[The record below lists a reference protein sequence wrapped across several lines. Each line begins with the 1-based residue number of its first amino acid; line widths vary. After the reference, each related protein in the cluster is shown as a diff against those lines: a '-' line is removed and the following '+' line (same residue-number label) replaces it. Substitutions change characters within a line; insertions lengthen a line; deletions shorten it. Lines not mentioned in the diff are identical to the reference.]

1 MLLRCYINNITI
13 KQLKVFSAVSRAES
27 LTSAAAE
34 LFVTKAAVSIAL
46 QSLEAQLQQPLFDR
60 VKNRLLINAQG
71 RKLQPLADELL
82 QRMQAIEALF
92 DANQYSG
99 LLRIGASVTVGNHLL
114 PSMLASFLP
123 ATKSQRPELT
133 IANTADLSNK
143 ILAYELD
150 VALDEGRVHSDR
162 LNVIPWLDDQMYVI
176 ASVDHPL
183 AKIASLSDAQLAG
196 QSWVL
201 REASSGTREQ
211 FDQRL
216 SALLPSWSLGLEF
229 NSNEAVINAVAAGIG
244 LGFMSNLSV
253 AQAIENNKL
262 VRLNRIDSCRRQLYL
277 VYAKDRYVS
286 PLLQYFIDY
295 TLAWQPQN

>member
-1 MLLRCYINNITI
+1 MRRAINNITI
-13 KQLKVFSAVSRAES
+13 KQLKVFSAVSKAES
-27 LTSAAAE
+27 LTSAAAQ
-34 LFVTKAAVSIAL
+34 LYVTKAAVSIAL
-46 QSLEAQLQQPLFDR
+46 QSLETQLGQPLFDR
-60 VKNRLLINAQG
+60 VKNRLLLNAQG
-71 RKLQPLADELL
+71 RLLQPLADELL
-82 QRMQAIEALF
+82 QRMQGIEALF

-114 PSMLASFLP
+114 PTMLASFLP
-123 ATKSQRPELT
+123 STKSQRPELT
-133 IANTADLSNK
+133 IANTADLSAK

-150 VALDEGRVHSDR
+150 VALVEGRVHSDG

-183 AKIASLSDAQLAG
+183 ATLSEVSNAQLA
-196 QSWVL
+196 QQQWVL
-201 REASSGTREQ
+201 REANSGTREQ

-216 SALLPSWSLGLEF
+216 SPLLSSWILGLEF
-229 NSNEAVINAVAAGIG
+229 NSNEAVINAVSAGIG

-253 AQAIENNKL
+253 AQAIKNNKL
-262 VRLNRIDSCRRQLYL
+262 VRLNRITSCRRQLYL

-295 TLAWQPQN
+295 TLAWQPQS